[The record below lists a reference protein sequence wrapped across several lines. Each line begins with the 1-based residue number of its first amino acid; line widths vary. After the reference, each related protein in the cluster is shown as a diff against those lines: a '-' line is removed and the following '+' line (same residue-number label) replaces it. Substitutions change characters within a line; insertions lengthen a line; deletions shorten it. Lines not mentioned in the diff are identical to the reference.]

1 MDKNALYSAS
11 NIQLPANR
19 SPIQFRRENGAMYYG
34 GNDGEAIQR
43 LLVEYIDFLLT
54 KQHAQRIQ
62 ITSLP
67 EASFIVQDFGSTIAS
82 VDGCGLP
89 EDQVFHL
96 LGAAQ
101 KCSVDLHSAGQHYQ
115 QSYNGEPIGPM
126 VQLVGSSQAAYRRI
140 YFEADR
146 TIFNNRSISI
156 HQLLGSLR
164 GLATLFRGCRI
175 EVVDVMQATTN
186 QLFYPNG
193 LCDYLDELIY
203 HDLNPQRYL
212 EFEGANE
219 HVQIK
224 LGLRFGYFSRIE
236 QCLLRYKHVP
246 FEPSYRHGILKGLAA
261 GLTTYGHSHKKI
273 AINQAIEPAQIRD
286 FGCLLVLDQLPKTLQ
301 DAGGRPSDQLLIE
314 TTIQQII
321 QQQLPE
327 KLIGLTEAEVNE
339 LVMW

>member
-1 MDKNALYSAS
+1 MPDNSLYAAS
-11 NIQLPANR
+11 GIQMPANR
-19 SPIQFRRENGAMYYG
+19 SPIQFRREHVEMYYG
-34 GNDGEAIQR
+34 GNDGRAIQR
-43 LLVEYIDFLLT
+43 LLVEYVNFLL
-54 KQHAQRIQ
+54 KNQHAQRIQ
-62 ITSLP
+62 ITILP
-67 EASFIVQDFGSTIAS
+67 EAGFIVQDFEATIDS
-82 VDGCGLP
+82 SDFCGLP
-89 EDQVFHL
+89 EDQIFHL

-101 KCSVDLHSAGQHYQ
+101 DCTIDLHNAGQHYQ
-115 QSYNGEPIGPM
+115 LSYNTEPIVPP
-126 VQLVGSSQAAYRRI
+126 VQQLGSSHAKY
-140 YFEADR
+140 
-146 TIFNNRSISI
+146 RSISVVPNRAIFINRTSSI

-175 EVVDVMQATTN
+175 EVIDTMQATTN

-193 LCDYLDELIY
+193 LRDYLDELIY
-203 HDLNPQRYL
+203 HDLNSQPYL

-246 FEPSYRHGILKGLAA
+246 FEPSYRRGVLKGLAA
-261 GLTTYGHSHKKI
+261 GLTTY
-273 AINQAIEPAQIRD
+273 AQAHGQITASQIIDPQHIRD
-286 FGCLLVLDQLPKTLQ
+286 FGCLLVLDHLPKTLQ

-327 KLIGLTEAEVNE
+327 KLIALTEAEVNE

>member
-1 MDKNALYSAS
+1 MADNSLYAAS
-11 NIQLPANR
+11 RIQMPANR
-19 SPIQFRRENGAMYYG
+19 SPIQLRRENLGMYYG
-34 GNDGEAIQR
+34 GNDGIAIQR
-43 LLVEYIDFLLT
+43 LLVEYVDFLL
-54 KQHAQRIQ
+54 KSQHAQRIQ
-62 ITSLP
+62 ITILP
-67 EASFIVQDFGSTIAS
+67 EAGFVVQDFEATIES
-82 VDGCGLP
+82 NNFCGLP
-89 EDQVFHL
+89 EDQLFHL

-101 KCSVDLHSAGQHYQ
+101 YCTIDLHKAGQHYQ
-115 QSYNGEPIGPM
+115 LSYSGEPTVPAL
-126 VQLVGSSQAAYRRI
+126 QLVGSSQASCRRI
-140 YFEADR
+140 HFVPNHAIFINR
-146 TIFNNRSISI
+146 TSSI
-156 HQLLGSLR
+156 HQFLGSLR

-193 LCDYLDELIY
+193 LRDYLDGLIY

-246 FEPSYRHGILKGLAA
+246 FEPSYRRGILKGLAS
-261 GLTTYGHSHKKI
+261 GLTTY
-273 AINQAIEPAQIRD
+273 AQAHGQITASQIIEPAQIRD
-286 FGCLLVLDQLPKTLQ
+286 FGCLLVLDHVPKTLQ

-327 KLIGLTEAEVNE
+327 KLATLSDAEIYT

>member
-1 MDKNALYSAS
+1 MDKNALYRAS
-11 NIQLPANR
+11 NIQLPSNLNQ
-19 SPIQFRRENGAMYYG
+19 IQLRRENAGMYYG

-62 ITSLP
+62 ITILP
-67 EASFIVQDFGSTIAS
+67 ESGFIVQDFGATIKS
-82 VDGCGLP
+82 SDFCGLP
-89 EDQVFHL
+89 EDQIFHL

-101 KCSVDLHSAGQHYQ
+101 ACTIDLHNADQHYQ
-115 QSYNGEPIGPM
+115 LSYNAELVVPP
-126 VQLVGSSQAAYRRI
+126 VQQLGSSQANY
-140 YFEADR
+140 
-146 TIFNNRSISI
+146 RSISFVPNRAMFINRASSI

-175 EVVDVMQATTN
+175 EVVDVMQATIN

-193 LCDYLDELIY
+193 LGDYLDELIY

-246 FEPSYRHGILKGLAA
+246 FEPSYRRGILKGLAA
-261 GLTTYGHSHKKI
+261 GLTTYGHVHKKI

-301 DAGGRPSDQLLIE
+301 DAGGRPSDHSLIE

-327 KLIGLTEAEVNE
+327 KLATLSDAEINA

>member
-43 LLVEYIDFLLT
+43 LLVEYIDFLL
-54 KQHAQRIQ
+54 KNQHTQRVQ
-62 ITSLP
+62 ITILP

-115 QSYNGEPIGPM
+115 LSYNGELTVPTL
-126 VQLVGSSQAAYRRI
+126 QLVGSSQAAYHRI
-140 YFEADR
+140 YFEPDR

-164 GLATLFRGCRI
+164 GLAMLFRGCRI
-175 EVVDVMQATTN
+175 EIVDVMQATTN

-193 LCDYLDELIY
+193 LRDYLDELIY

-212 EFEGANE
+212 AFEGANE

-246 FEPSYRHGILKGLAA
+246 FEPSYRRGMLKGLAA
-261 GLTTYGHSHKKI
+261 GLTTY
-273 AINQAIEPAQIRD
+273 AQAHGQITASQIIEPAQIRD

-314 TTIQQII
+314 PTIQQII

-327 KLIGLTEAEVNE
+327 KLVELTDAEIHA

>member
-11 NIQLPANR
+11 GIQMPSNR

-34 GNDGEAIQR
+34 GNDGEAIQW
-43 LLVEYIDFLLT
+43 LLVEYIDFLL
-54 KQHAQRIQ
+54 KNQHAQRIQ
-62 ITSLP
+62 ITILP
-67 EASFIVQDFGSTIAS
+67 EAGFIAQDFEATIES
-82 VDGCGLP
+82 SDCCGLP

-101 KCSVDLHSAGQHYQ
+101 HCMIDLHKDAQHYQ
-115 QSYNGEPIGPM
+115 QSYNGEPIAPM
-126 VQLVGSSQAAYRRI
+126 MQLVGSSQAAYRRI
-140 YFEADR
+140 YFEPDR

-193 LCDYLDELIY
+193 LRDYLDELIY

-246 FEPSYRHGILKGLAA
+246 FEPTYRRGILKGLAA
-261 GLTTYGHSHKKI
+261 GLTTY
-273 AINQAIEPAQIRD
+273 AQAHGQITDCQIIGPQHIRD
-286 FGCLLVLDQLPKTLQ
+286 FGCLLVLDHVPKTLR
-301 DAGGRPSDQLLIE
+301 DAGSRPSDQLLIE

-327 KLIGLTEAEVNE
+327 KLIALTDAEIHA
-339 LVMW
+339 LVM